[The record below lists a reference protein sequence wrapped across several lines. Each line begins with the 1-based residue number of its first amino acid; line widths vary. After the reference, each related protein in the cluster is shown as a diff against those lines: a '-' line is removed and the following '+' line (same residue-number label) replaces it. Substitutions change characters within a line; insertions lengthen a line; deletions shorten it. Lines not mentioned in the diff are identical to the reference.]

1 MVSSSKAPL
10 FLLIGTAFLIGAGA
24 IAWFSSV
31 ATLVLVRTGP
41 VSVSADFQSRMLG
54 VLTIASDRID
64 DIRSA
69 SMERSREP
77 GSRSNTPDRLVFT
90 TPRGPVDR
98 GYDQQLFARDFA
110 AIDAFFKDPAQAS
123 LRLVSTGSGSE
134 AFRFL
139 FAQLSVAALGALGA
153 LLLGIGVRGLRDDA
167 TAIRS

>member
-1 MVSSSKAPL
+1 MVARNKAPI
-10 FLLIGTAFLIGAGA
+10 FLVLGVALLIGAGVL
-24 IAWFSSV
+24 AWFSSV
-31 ATLVLVRTGP
+31 AVLVLARTGP
-41 VSVSADFQSRMLG
+41 VSFSADFQSRLLG
-54 VLTIASDRID
+54 VLTIGSDRID

-77 GSRSNTPDRLVFT
+77 GSRSSTPDRLVFT

-110 AIDAFFKDPAQAS
+110 AIDAFFKDPAQPS

-139 FAQLSVAALGALGA
+139 FAQLTVAALGALGA

-167 TAIRS
+167 TATRS

>member
-1 MVSSSKAPL
+1 MVARNKAPI
-10 FLLIGTAFLIGAGA
+10 FLVLGVAMLIGAGVL
-24 IAWFSSV
+24 AWFSSV
-31 ATLVLVRTGP
+31 AVLALARTGP
-41 VSVSADFQSRMLG
+41 MSFSAEFQSRLLG
-54 VLTIASDRID
+54 VLTIGSDRID

-69 SMERSREP
+69 SMEPSREP
-77 GSRSNTPDRLVFT
+77 GSRSRTPDRLVFT

-98 GYDQQLFARDFA
+98 GYEQQLFARDFA

-153 LLLGIGVRGLRDDA
+153 LLLGIGVRGLKDDP
-167 TAIRS
+167 TAIRR